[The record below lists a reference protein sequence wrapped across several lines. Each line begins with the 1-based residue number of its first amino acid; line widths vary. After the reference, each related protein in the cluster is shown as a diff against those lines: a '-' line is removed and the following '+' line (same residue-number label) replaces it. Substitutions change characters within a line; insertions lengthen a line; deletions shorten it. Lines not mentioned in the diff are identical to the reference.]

1 MKVISNIHS
10 LPTKQRN
17 GFEIDLCKYPKSK
30 TSFKSLVRF
39 FFMSFKYDYIL
50 LDSTSFDLFGFA
62 FLKLVLPFNPCKLIA
77 LDLILAKPKGLKERL
92 KQVLK
97 IILLKQIHLLL
108 VYFKNTNG
116 YQKIFRINARKFRYV
131 PFKINC
137 YELVLKTKISDE
149 GYIFTG
155 GKTRRD
161 FQTLLKAVRDLPY
174 PVKIVTPA
182 NDELIKHGSYLDES
196 LLPTNIEVIHDDG
209 SAESFIK
216 FIAAS
221 KLVVLPIRKENISA
235 SGIGVYI
242 MSMALKKCV
251 IISKGPGVEDV
262 ITPEMAILVPPEDP
276 IALKLAIERAYNDD
290 SFRKKF
296 EESGYSYAINLRG
309 EERLLESIV
318 NELKMI
324 L

>member
-1 MKVISNIHS
+1 MISNIHS

-30 TSFKSLVRF
+30 MSFESLVRF

-50 LDSTSFDLFGFA
+50 LDSTSFGLFGFA
-62 FLKLVLPFNPCKLIA
+62 FLKLIVPFNPCKLIA
-77 LDLILAKPKGLKERL
+77 LDLILAKPKGFKERL
-92 KQVLK
+92 KQ
-97 IILLKQIHLLL
+97 IHLFLL
-108 VYFKNTNG
+108 YFKNTSG
-116 YQKIFRINARKFRYV
+116 YEKIFHLNAKKVRYV
-131 PFKINC
+131 PFKVNC

>member
-1 MKVISNIHS
+1 MRIKVISNIHS

-30 TSFKSLVRF
+30 MSFESLVRF

-50 LDSTSFDLFGFA
+50 LDSTSFGLFGFA
-62 FLKLVLPFNPCKLIA
+62 FLKLIVPFNPCKLIA
-77 LDLILAKPKGLKERL
+77 LDLILAKPKGFKERL
-92 KQVLK
+92 KQ
-97 IILLKQIHLLL
+97 IHLFLL
-108 VYFKNTNG
+108 YFKNTSG
-116 YQKIFRINARKFRYV
+116 YEKIFHLNAKKVRYV
-131 PFKINC
+131 PFKVNC